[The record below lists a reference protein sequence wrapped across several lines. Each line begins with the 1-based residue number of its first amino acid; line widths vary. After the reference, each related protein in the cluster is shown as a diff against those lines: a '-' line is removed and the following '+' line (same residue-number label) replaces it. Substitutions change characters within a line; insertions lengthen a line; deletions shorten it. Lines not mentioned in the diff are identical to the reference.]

1 MSPPMTGRWAMRV
14 AMIGRRHFLTLPEA
28 RRVRANRPR
37 PWPTAPSQQPIQW
50 SCRLLAP
57 STNESTRQGQHRQR
71 GSFRSLRGWIS
82 SATLMPLQDAAMSHV
97 VSRTRQLTG
106 SILPS
111 GKRAERAHL
120 PKKHPRRSKS
130 LPQATFAHL
139 LPRPQRCCAQA
150 TLGQLSDVNAALL
163 AAGGGRIRRPAPP
176 SAYTL
181 DR

>member
-14 AMIGRRHFLTLPEA
+14 AMIGRRRFLTLPEA
-28 RRVRANRPR
+28 QRVRANRPR
-37 PWPTAPSQQPIQW
+37 PWPTAPCQQLIQW

-57 STNESTRQGQHRQR
+57 STNENTRQGQHRQR

-120 PKKHPRRSKS
+120 PKKSIHGARK
-130 LPQATFAHL
+130 
-139 LPRPQRCCAQA
+139 
-150 TLGQLSDVNAALL
+150 
-163 AAGGGRIRRPAPP
+163 P
-176 SAYTL
+176 SASHFRAPSPASPTL
-181 DR
+181 LCAGHFGTAKPPLRPRCSLRGRPL